1 MRKASILPVLL
12 FSACTGIPDVAPVTP
27 EVAVPAV
34 QGWPHGAMVSV
45 ANPYAAEAA
54 AAVLRRGGHAVDAA
68 IAAHAVLG
76 LVEPQ
81 SSGLG
86 GGAFMLVYDREDA
99 RLVAYD
105 GRETAPRS
113 ATRGLFVRD
122 GEPLGRLEAW
132 QSGLSVGTPGI
143 IALYELTHANHGR
156 LPYAEVLGHAIELAP

>member
-1 MRKASILPVLL
+1 MRKVSILPVLL

-54 AAVLRRGGHAVDAA
+54 
-68 IAAHAVLG
+68 
-76 LVEPQ
+76 
-81 SSGLG
+81 
-86 GGAFMLVYDREDA
+86 AFMLVYDREDA

-156 LPYAEVLGHAIELAP
+156 LP